1 MGLSALTK
9 AVEVWDA
16 RVKRYDVSSG
26 QTIITD
32 MLWGEKLG
40 VLAFNAMIGPYKAPM
55 IIFNGIN
62 KTHIYVKGKCPE
74 DYGFTSAKEKRLDEY
89 FCD

>member
-1 MGLSALTK
+1 
-9 AVEVWDA
+9 
-16 RVKRYDVSSG
+16 
-26 QTIITD
+26 
-32 MLWGEKLG
+32 
-40 VLAFNAMIGPYKAPM
+40 M